1 MDELKR
7 IIKMPKNINDSGS
20 HSEPV
25 LELVAIL
32 QKEASLFET
41 FLDLMEK
48 QQKALVKND
57 VDELNRVTDIQ
68 REKAV
73 ESRLLSKRREALTK
87 ELASEVGSDGDLTIS
102 RLIECV
108 SSDQALI
115 LGQLQETILDLNSR
129 IVRVRSQNEMLINR
143 SRENIMKTMELL
155 GSIHAPDNNYQK
167 EGKKTDNVRS
177 IALDRRA

>member
-1 MDELKR
+1 
-7 IIKMPKNINDSGS
+7 MPNNLYNDGS
-20 HSEPV
+20 YPEPV
-25 LELVAIL
+25 LELIAIL

-41 FLDLMEK
+41 FLDLLEQ

-57 VDELNRVTDIQ
+57 VGELNRITDIQ

-73 ESRLLSKRREALTK
+73 ESRLLSKRREKLTK

-108 SSDQALI
+108 SSEQAFV
-115 LGQLQETILDLNSR
+115 LGQLRDSILDLNSR
-129 IVRVRSQNEMLINR
+129 ISRMKSQNEMLINR

-155 GSIHAPDNNYQK
+155 GSINAPSENYRK
-167 EGKKTDNVRS
+167 EGKKAENSRP